1 MAKCIS
7 LDAVRDNCDRAHV
20 LPDCLCTEIMVE
32 DMHIDAGI
40 SSACMYAHVMHTF
53 LSLFRALC
61 GHHHISHAFMA
72 VKPLV
77 STFNLKS
84 SPSTRSVVVS
94 TLRKLAGFG
103 LQFQMQVSLRAL

>member
-53 LSLFRALC
+53 LSLLEPYAV
-61 GHHHISHAFMA
+61 IITSHM
-72 VKPLV
+72 L
-77 STFNLKS
+77 SWQSNL
-84 SPSTRSVVVS
+84 
-94 TLRKLAGFG
+94 
-103 LQFQMQVSLRAL
+103 